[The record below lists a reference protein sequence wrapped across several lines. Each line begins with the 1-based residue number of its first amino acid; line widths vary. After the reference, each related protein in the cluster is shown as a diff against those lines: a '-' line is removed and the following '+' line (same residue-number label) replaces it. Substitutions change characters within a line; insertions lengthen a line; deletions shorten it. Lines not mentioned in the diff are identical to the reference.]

1 MLARDDGICR
11 MERTIAHYLPL
22 VTMGVAIAFAIV
34 LFRHWRRKPE
44 AKYLMWW
51 TFGVVVYGLA
61 TLAES
66 LTTVFGWNEPVF

>member
-1 MLARDDGICR
+1 
-11 MERTIAHYLPL
+11 MERAIVHYLQL

-44 AKYLMWW
+44 AKYLMWR
-51 TFGVVVYGLA
+51 TFDVAVYGLA